1 MHQVCTSYLS
11 ISELLIHVLGN
22 ATFFLFKHE
31 KCKNKQTKTPKK
43 PHQKKKRKKKNQ
55 ENWQNSKQRVLGLF
69 QLQIKCL
76 PEIF

>member
-43 PHQKKKRKKKNQ
+43 PHQKKKGKKKPRKLA
-55 ENWQNSKQRVLGLF
+55 KQQATCSWVVSTSN
-69 QLQIKCL
+69 
-76 PEIF
+76 